1 MIQFIKK
8 YMIQFTQKIDTIH
21 KYHIC
26 IWLQSNVTFTMDEA
40 KDKCKEMVEESKAV
54 KTCWETVNKTD
65 FETKLDNC
73 AADLNVSHISIVL
86 IVD

>member
-1 MIQFIKK
+1 
-8 YMIQFTQKIDTIH
+8 
-21 KYHIC
+21 
-26 IWLQSNVTFTMDEA
+26 MDEA